1 MKREH
6 KLKIISFLL
15 ATTLWYF
22 VVWGKPVDK
31 RLEIPVVLKGNQDKS
46 YVYELN
52 PSSVSIIITGTRSQ
66 FRSINSS
73 TLQIELDVTK
83 YSPGV
88 YQIRIPIEKLNF
100 PKDIKVKE
108 LNPAYV
114 TLVIKKISTKKVP
127 VRVNFINVQEEKV
140 KILLKPNVVVLKGFW
155 EDIKD
160 IQEVQTEEIDI
171 FELKVH
177 KIVEAK
183 IIYPEGVLEVQ
194 PNKVKIIY
202 LTH

>member
-114 TLVIKKISTKKVP
+114 TLVIKKISTKRVP

>member
-1 MKREH
+1 M
-6 KLKIISFLL
+6 